1 VFAPKVA
8 KHSKAA
14 ANSIDK
20 LAPQH
25 SMLAARPLGGDVV
38 EQAHMLQQSIGNQ
51 ATLRLLRQGARNL
64 IGNVPH
70 NHDKQAA
77 DPASL
82 TAQVAKPSL
91 SWDFSKIP
99 LYPPDRA
106 SRPQSSPPLDT
117 ASLPGAIQAKLIVGQ
132 VNDPLE
138 HEADRVADQVMRMPA
153 PEIEPAAA
161 LPQISRKCAAC
172 ETEEEEQLQKKEART
187 SEATFV
193 LRSPGQP
200 LDATTRAY
208 FEPRFGQDF
217 SNVRVHTGGTA
228 EQSARGLNAQAYT
241 VGHNIVFGA
250 GRFAPGT
257 HEGQQLLAHELT
269 HVVQQTAAYRRNVGP
284 GRDKLGLSPIPTPHV
299 QRKLLVT
306 GKPVDVRALLD
317 LLEAGTGDTFNH
329 DPRTKEVSITSRR
342 ATPPSA
348 VLAGRLEEIIDDPA
362 NDAELNLGR
371 KPGVSFG
378 AFPASDGP
386 LIQEIVIEDFS
397 SLEAKAP
404 GSGVALLSHEIAENY
419 FAHTQRAVA
428 ESHEELFAVSHE
440 EALEVEARVAG
451 ELVAPGKRVARATR
465 VFEIKGKQVVRSI
478 DDYENYFLVQDFA
491 TGILINAWQAPRV
504 NVATFTIDG
513 FAPGSEAVPP
523 AAQSTIA
530 AAANAMQRNP
540 AATVR
545 IDVGGQDHDLAK
557 KRAFHIQNAILDVG
571 RGSNLAG
578 FDMRSEYNFNLVAT
592 GVSKE
597 QALITVDQPD
607 TEVAGYRGSLVK
619 QVLAGRAPR
628 R

>member
-1 VFAPKVA
+1 MAELARAAPTAQRQRASVP
-8 KHSKAA
+8 
-14 ANSIDK
+14 
-20 LAPQH
+20 LAGNP
-25 SMLAARPLGGDVV
+25 ARSRAMHPAV
-38 EQAHMLQQSIGNQ
+38 GNQ
-51 ATLRLLRQGARNL
+51 AMLRLLAQRANVARSNE
-64 IGNVPH
+64 
-70 NHDKQAA
+70 
-77 DPASL
+77 
-82 TAQVAKPSL
+82 
-91 SWDFSKIP
+91 
-99 LYPPDRA
+99 
-106 SRPQSSPPLDT
+106 
-117 ASLPGAIQAKLIVGQ
+117 PGASENAVPLSGGVQAKLKVGA

-153 PEIEPAAA
+153 PEVAPTSA
-161 LPQISRKCAAC
+161 PPRISRKCDAC
-172 ETEEEEQLQKKEART
+172 EEEKLQMKEAGPQ
-187 SEATFV
+187 SAVGEAPGSV
-193 LRSPGQP
+193 HEALSSPGQP
-200 LDATTRAY
+200 LDAATRAY

-228 EQSARGLNAQAYT
+228 EQSARGLNAQGYT

-284 GRDKLGLSPIPTPHV
+284 GRDKLGLSPIPTPRV

-386 LIQEIVIEDFS
+386 LIQEIVIADFS

-404 GSGVALLSHEIAENY
+404 GSGVALLSHEIVENY

-557 KRAFHIQNAILDVG
+557 KRAFHVQNAILDVG